1 MNATTTQ
8 VLDAALT
15 LNQGDRVELV
25 EALIASLES
34 TDAVPFDESWRPV
47 IAERAAELR
56 LGEVTAVPWSEV
68 KRQARE

>member
-8 VLDAALT
+8 LLDAALT

-25 EALIASLES
+25 EALIASLEPPEP
-34 TDAVPFDESWRPV
+34 VPFDVAWQPV
-47 IAERAAELR
+47 IERRAAEVR
-56 LGEVTAVPWSEV
+56 SGQVTPVPWAEV